1 MPDLDDAIKFNRVA
15 LRYQPNNMRAVD
27 GGRVILAYLKS
38 HNIDHAIL
46 HADREPTGIR
56 MISEEEERILEHVN
70 LIVSI
75 GGDGT
80 FLSSTRLATRKGI
93 PVFGVHLGGLGFLT
107 EIRLEEALK
116 GLERVLKG
124 DYYIEERI
132 MLEIDMETNG
142 ICHACTALNDIVF
155 HRVSLS
161 RMVDIEI
168 DIDEHPVVS
177 YQADGVI
184 ISTPTGSTA
193 YSLSAGGSI
202 LWPDIEALILTPI
215 SPHTLGSRP
224 LIIPSDKIIGVRCPT
239 AYKAVISVTLDGQ
252 QSRQFDYPVSFN
264 VRKSAKKA
272 KLVRIE
278 RRHFSQILRDKLNW
292 GRSFK

>member
-1 MPDLDDAIKFNRVA
+1 MPDVEGKIDFKRVA

-27 GGRVILAYLKS
+27 GSGVILAYLKS
-38 HNIDHAIL
+38 LGIGFEII
-46 HADREPTGIR
+46 HADRQPTGIR
-56 MISEEEERILEHVN
+56 MISDEEERLLEN
-70 LIVSI
+70 IDLIISI

-80 FLSSTRLATRKGI
+80 FLSSTRIATRKEI
-93 PVFGVHLGGLGFLT
+93 PVFGIHIGGLGFLT
-107 EIRLEEALK
+107 EVRLEEALK
-116 GLERVLKG
+116 GLDRVLKG
-124 DYYIEERI
+124 DYYIERRL
-132 MLEIDMETNG
+132 MLEIEMETDG
-142 ICHACTALNDIVF
+142 VYHTCTALNDIVF

-161 RMVDIEI
+161 RMVDIEVL
-168 DIDEHPVVS
+168 IDEHPVVS

-202 LWPDIEALILTPI
+202 LWPDMEALIITPI

-224 LIIPSDKIIGVRCPT
+224 IIIPSDKSINIRCPT
-239 AYKAVISVTLDGQ
+239 AYKSELSVTLDGQ

-278 RRHFSQILRDKLNW
+278 QKHFGQVLREKLSW
-292 GRSFK
+292 GKMFR